1 MMIEKTRGN
10 LGSYGG
16 VVNLS
21 LGLGSLK
28 LSGYGDGTEYILS
41 LRDEVYVTCLP
52 KKSVEYPDFTG
63 SFQLGNA
70 RALIM
75 QSLDNGGRRMLKISI
90 EGTDT
95 TDFVD
100 LYNTIYGRL
109 GVPHEVIPT
118 PNRRLDDISFVR
130 GVRNDLR
137 SLGKFLTN
145 RWRLLQEAAKRRMT
159 RNIA

>member
-1 MMIEKTRGN
+1 MKVMMIEKTRGN

-41 LRDEVYVTCLP
+41 LRDELWVTCLP
-52 KKSVEYPDFTG
+52 KKDGKYPDYTG
-63 SFQLGNA
+63 SFQLGSA
-70 RALIM
+70 RALLM
-75 QSLDNGGRRMLKISI
+75 HSLDNGGRNMVKISI

-100 LYNTIYGRL
+100 LYNTVYARL
-109 GVPHEVIPT
+109 GVPHEHIPT
-118 PNRRLDDISFVR
+118 PTRRLEPPSFVR
-130 GVRNDLR
+130 GIRNDLHE
-137 SLGKFLTN
+137 LGEVLSN
-145 RWRLLQEAAKRRMT
+145 RWQLIKESMRSRKT
-159 RNIA
+159 T